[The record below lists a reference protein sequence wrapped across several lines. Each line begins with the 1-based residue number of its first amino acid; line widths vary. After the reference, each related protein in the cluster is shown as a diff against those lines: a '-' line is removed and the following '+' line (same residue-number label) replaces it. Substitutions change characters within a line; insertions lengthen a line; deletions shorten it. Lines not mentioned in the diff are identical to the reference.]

1 MIDKTLDRFLI
12 GLFGTGGATILA
24 LAWVQPMPLSE
35 RILTTVIGATGILW
49 VSIRLLRLRS
59 LTACLAAE
67 EVPVE
72 VNTENEQC

>member
-59 LTACLAAE
+59 LSTCLVAD
-67 EVPVE
+67 EVPAE